1 MHLPDDLP
9 APSTA
14 RLRVALQVEVG
25 LLTLAARLR
34 QQWISRA
41 AAIGLSTV
49 QVKALLMMRPGEA
62 EPMRN
67 LASRLDYDAS
77 NLSTLVDKLE
87 RRGVVRR
94 HADPTDRRVKA
105 LILTAEGERL
115 RASFWRSHVED
126 LGPLAPLAEADLHTM
141 ESLLAVLGVL
151 GESAQIGTVQV
162 D

>member
-1 MHLPDDLP
+1 M
-9 APSTA
+9 
-14 RLRVALQVEVG
+14 
-25 LLTLAARLR
+25 LAARLR

-41 AAIGLSTV
+41 TAIGLSTV

-67 LASRLDYDAS
+67 LAGRLDYDAS

-87 RRGVVRR
+87 RRGAVKR
-94 HADPTDRRVKA
+94 HADPSDRRVKA

-126 LGPLAPLAEADLHTM
+126 FGPLAPLDEAELRTM
-141 ESLLAVLGVL
+141 ESLLAALGVV
-151 GESAQIGTVQV
+151 GESAAMDTMPL